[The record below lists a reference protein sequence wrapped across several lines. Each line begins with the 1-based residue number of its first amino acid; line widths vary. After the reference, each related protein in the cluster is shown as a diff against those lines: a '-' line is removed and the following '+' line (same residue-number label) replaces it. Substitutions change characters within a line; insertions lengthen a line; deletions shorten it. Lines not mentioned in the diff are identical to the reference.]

1 MPRKALAIGEHGAI
15 TLTQKAPKLWEGT
28 CRVRDAD
35 GKIRQI
41 RREATTKQAANKAVQ
56 QALADRPGFSH
67 SGIDSDTRVRVVA
80 EQWLARTEAK
90 VEQGALAPNTARV
103 YRSVWTN
110 HLAVAVG
117 ELRVREATAGRLDDF
132 LVTLRAHQ
140 SASVTQT
147 ARTILSAVLGLAV
160 REGALAHN
168 PIREVSAIPGGAQK
182 EPRALTAGEREQWL
196 NKLDE
201 DYLARHHDILD
212 MTRFMLSTGVR
223 IGECLAVTFDDVDF
237 ADGTVRID
245 HGITRVIGHGL
256 VRGRTK
262 TRAGARTLRLTPWT
276 LQMLEERY
284 MMLGEGPVFPSSTR
298 TWRDPSNTGRQFRA
312 ARQRAGF
319 DWLTTH
325 AFRKTAATVMDEGG
339 LTARE
344 IADHIGHSRI
354 SMTQDVYMGRRVAT
368 DRAVSALAAAEV
380 WEGRNAAPR
389 EP

>member
-15 TLTQKAPKLWEGT
+15 TLTQKAPKLWQAS
-28 CRVRDAD
+28 CYVRDAD
-35 GKIRQI
+35 GKRRQV
-41 RREATTKQAANKAVQ
+41 RREATTKQAANKALQ
-56 QALADRPGFSH
+56 DALAERPGFSS
-67 SGIDSDTRVRVVA
+67 SGIDRDTRIHAVA
-80 EQWLARTEAK
+80 EQWLTRIQAK
-90 VEQGALAPNTARV
+90 VDQDALAPNTARV
-103 YRSVWTN
+103 YRSVWAN
-110 HLAVAVG
+110 HVAPAVG
-117 ELRVREATAGRLDDF
+117 HLRVREATAGRLDDF
-132 LVTLRAHQ
+132 LIALRAHQ

-182 EPRALTAGEREQWL
+182 EPRALTAEEREQWL
-196 NKLDE
+196 SKLDE
-201 DYLARHHDILD
+201 DYLARHHDVLD

-223 IGECLAVTFDDVDF
+223 IGECLAVTFADVDF
-237 ADGTVRID
+237 AEGTVRID
-245 HGITRVIGHGL
+245 HGITRVIGKGL

-262 TRAGARTLRLTPWT
+262 TRAGNRTLQLTPWT

-284 MMLGEGPVFPSSTR
+284 TMLGEGPVFPSSEG

-312 ARQRAGF
+312 ARERAGF

-380 WEGRNAAPR
+380 WESRNVSGK
-389 EP
+389 

>member
-15 TLTQKAPKLWEGT
+15 TLTQKASKLWQAS
-28 CRVRDAD
+28 CYVRDAD
-35 GKIRQI
+35 GKRRQV
-41 RREATTKQAANKAVQ
+41 RREATTKQAANKALQ
-56 QALADRPGFSH
+56 DALTERPGFSS
-67 SGIDSDTRVRVVA
+67 SGIDRDTRIRAVA
-80 EQWLARTEAK
+80 EQWLTRIQAK
-90 VEQGALAPNTARV
+90 VDQDALAPNTLRV
-103 YRSVWTN
+103 YRSVWAN
-110 HLAVAVG
+110 HVCPAVG

-147 ARTILSAVLGLAV
+147 ARTILSSVLGLAV
-160 REGALAHN
+160 REGALSHN
-168 PIREVSAIPGGAQK
+168 PVREVSAIPGGVEK
-182 EPRALTAGEREQWL
+182 EPRALSAAEREQWL
-196 NKLDE
+196 STLHE
-201 DYLARHHDILD
+201 DYLARHHDVLD

-237 ADGTVRID
+237 AEGTVRID
-245 HGITRVIGHGL
+245 HGITRVIGKGL

-262 TRAGARTLRLTPWT
+262 TRSANRTLQLTPWT

-284 MMLGEGPVFPSSTR
+284 TMLGEGPVFPSSEG

-312 ARQRAGF
+312 ARERAGF

-380 WEGRNAAPR
+380 WESRNVSGK
-389 EP
+389 